1 MRLQK
6 SFPYIYGSSNL
17 QFLIFGS
24 LDAGFD
30 IAWLILET
38 IEQYLFEYSKLI
50 ILKMKIII
58 LQFRNR
64 LIRTPPR
71 KARTGAYSGVQK
83 TIQYE

>member
-71 KARTGAYSGVQK
+71 KARTGAYPGVQK